1 MCVALFFRS
10 LKTDIICMLT
20 FDLLVRRSLVYDVTD
35 SKTLD
40 SLAQW
45 KSDFIDQVGIEE
57 EDEFAFVVVGN
68 KVDLEATRQVQRSK
82 GEAMARE
89 LGAVAHFE
97 TSAKTAHN
105 VEKTFH
111 MAASTALKRTAARKP
126 YVVYE
131 KTETAP
137 LALKCFYFS
146 AISHQLKTDI
156 CLYSLDQQ
164 TQAPFDP
171 TSQETQC

>member
-1 MCVALFFRS
+1 M
-10 LKTDIICMLT
+10 
-20 FDLLVRRSLVYDVTD
+20 YDVTEP
-35 SKTLD
+35 KTLD
-40 SLAQW
+40 SLSQW

-57 EDEFAFVVVGN
+57 EDEFAFIVVGN

-82 GEAMARE
+82 GEQVARE

-111 MAASTALKRTAARKP
+111 MAASTALKRTAQRKP

-131 KTETAP
+131 ILLETLFP
-137 LALKCFYFS
+137 F
-146 AISHQLKTDI
+146 H
-156 CLYSLDQQ
+156 
-164 TQAPFDP
+164 APFDP
-171 TSQETQC
+171 SRPLILTTCYSPSSTPIKPNISGDTMLGSSKTQEDSGPCC

>member
-1 MCVALFFRS
+1 MRDLAS
-10 LKTDIICMLT
+10 EYIPILT
-20 FDLLVRRSLVYDVTD
+20 FLAATRPRLVYDVTEP
-35 SKTLD
+35 KTLD
-40 SLAQW
+40 SLSQW

-82 GEAMARE
+82 GEQVARE

-111 MAASTALKRTAARKP
+111 MAASTALKRTAQRKP
-126 YVVYE
+126 YVVYVP
-131 KTETAP
+131 K
-137 LALKCFYFS
+137 LASITLGSLNYPSFDFKR
-146 AISHQLKTDI
+146 
-156 CLYSLDQQ
+156 LY
-164 TQAPFDP
+164 
-171 TSQETQC
+171 